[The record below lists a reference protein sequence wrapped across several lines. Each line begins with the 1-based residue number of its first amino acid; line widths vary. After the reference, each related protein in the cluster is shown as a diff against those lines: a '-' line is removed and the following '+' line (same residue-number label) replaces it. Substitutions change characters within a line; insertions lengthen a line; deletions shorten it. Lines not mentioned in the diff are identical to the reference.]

1 MLGGCRREPGVRTPP
16 VRVLLALP
24 VVAALALGVALTW
37 LAWVA
42 ARTLG
47 ERDQSVRD
55 GVLLRL
61 GHTLEGELREAGA
74 ADARVVMRG
83 FLDAHADALVGVE
96 LAGPHGVLLREGTV
110 AAGAFE
116 QRAMLGPGW
125 RGALG
130 AGGGGQGPGRGPQ
143 VVLRLQPSDTLG
155 SAGRLAPVILTGALV
170 AAVALVGFAAL
181 GVAGLAQRQRVAAIQ
196 AERERLEVVAGAGA
210 GLAHRIRNPLAGIKG
225 TAQLLAGDPSP
236 GIAARGRRVLE
247 ASERIESLLGR
258 LLEFARPPVPEP
270 SVLDLAALCEK
281 VAGRLAGVV
290 RVAASGHVSAWADS
304 EHVES
309 VVEELLGN
317 ARAFDP
323 DGELAVAVRRE
334 GRLAVVEVADHGPG
348 LAVGAEQAFRPYVT
362 TRAEGTG
369 LGLPIVRA
377 LARANGGEVTLAPR
391 PGGGCIARL
400 TLPAER
406 S

>member
-1 MLGGCRREPGVRTPP
+1 M
-16 VRVLLALP
+16 RVLMALP

-47 ERDQSVRD
+47 ERDQAVRD

-61 GHTLEGELREAGA
+61 GHALEAELREAGA
-74 ADARVVMRG
+74 ADARALMRS
-83 FLDAHADALVGVE
+83 FLDTHADALLGVE
-96 LAGPHGVLLREGTV
+96 LAGPHGVMVREGTV
-110 AAGAFE
+110 GAGAFE

-125 RGALG
+125 RGVLG
-130 AGGGGQGPGRGPQ
+130 PGGGGPGRGPQ
-143 VVLRLQPSDTLG
+143 AVLRLQPSNALG
-155 SAGRLAPVILTGALV
+155 SAGRLAPVILTSALV

-181 GVAGLAQRQRVAAIQ
+181 GVAGLGQRQKLAATQ

-225 TAQLLAGDPSP
+225 TAQLLAEDQSTAV
-236 GIAARGRRVLE
+236 AARGRRVLE
-247 ASERIESLLGR
+247 ASERIEALLGR
-258 LLEFARPPVPEP
+258 LLDFARPSVPEP
-270 SVLDLAALCEK
+270 SSLDLVSLCEK
-281 VAGRLAGVV
+281 VAGRMAGGV
-290 RVAASGHVSAWADS
+290 RVTASAPVTAWADP
-304 EHVES
+304 EHAES
-309 VVEELLGN
+309 VVEELLSN

-323 DGELAVAVRRE
+323 EGELTVRVGRE
-334 GRLAVVEVADHGPG
+334 GRLAGVEVRDRGPG
-348 LAVGAEQAFRPYVT
+348 LEIDPEQAFRPYVT

-377 LARANGGEVTLAPR
+377 LARSNGGEVTLAPR

>member
-1 MLGGCRREPGVRTPP
+1 MRTPP
-16 VRVLLALP
+16 VRVLVALP
-24 VVAALALGVALTW
+24 VAAALVLGVALTW

-47 ERDQSVRD
+47 ERDQAVRD

-61 GHTLEGELREAGA
+61 GHALEAELRESGA
-74 ADARVVMRG
+74 ADARSVVRG
-83 FLDAHADALVGVE
+83 FLDANADALLGVE
-96 LAGPHGVLLREGTV
+96 IAGPHGVLVSEGSV
-110 AAGAFE
+110 GAGVFE
-116 QRAMLGPGW
+116 QRVMLGPGW

-170 AAVALVGFAAL
+170 AAVALVAFAIL
-181 GVAGLAQRQRVAAIQ
+181 GVAGLAQRQKLAATQ

-236 GIAARGRRVLE
+236 GIATRGRRVLE
-247 ASERIESLLGR
+247 ASERIEALLVR
-258 LLEFARPPVPEP
+258 LLDFARPSAPDPA
-270 SVLDLAALCEK
+270 VLDLATLCEK

-290 RVAASGHVSAWADS
+290 RVTASGPVSVWADP

-317 ARAFDP
+317 ARTFDP
-323 DGELAVAVRRE
+323 DGELAVAARRE
-334 GRLAVVEVADHGPG
+334 GRLGVVEVADRGPG
-348 LAVGAEQAFRPYVT
+348 IAVDAEQAFRPYVT

-377 LARANGGEVTLAPR
+377 LARSNGGDVTLSPR

-406 S
+406 P